1 MDRFEDLRT
10 FVAVAEEH
18 SITGAARAL
27 DRAPSAVSR
36 RVTEFETRLGAQ
48 LLVRTTRR
56 VTLTAAGESL
66 LARARTILADLD
78 EAETG
83 VSEDS
88 QALSG
93 TLRIGAPLSFGLAH
107 LMPLLNAFMLEHPAL
122 LVELDLDDR
131 KVDLVAQRLDLAIRI
146 GKLTDPSLRSRTLG
160 EAKLLLAASP
170 AWWEA
175 HGKPAAPDEFEGA
188 NALCYANLDRP
199 GRWAWKQADGTRG
212 ELQLEPRLSATNGDA
227 LVQAAIAGLGLVRL
241 PDFIVNA
248 ALEAGKLVALLP
260 DHSWG
265 EVGVHA
271 VYPDTRHVP
280 ARTRTLID
288 HLVATGMTPRKM

>member
-146 GKLTDPSLRSRTLG
+146 GELTDLSLRSRTLG

-175 HGKPAAPDEFEGA
+175 HDKPSAPDELEGA